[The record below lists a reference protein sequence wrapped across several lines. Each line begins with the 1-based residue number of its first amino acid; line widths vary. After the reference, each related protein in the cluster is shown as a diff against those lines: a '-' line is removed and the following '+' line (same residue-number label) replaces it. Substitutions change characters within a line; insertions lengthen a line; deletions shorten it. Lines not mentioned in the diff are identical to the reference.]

1 MTRFEGNVPTSGTEG
16 KRLMQRSLT
25 HYTLRIHIL
34 ASSQVLFHG
43 FDVSLFSSIK

>member
-25 HYTLRIHIL
+25 NYTLRIHIRV
-34 ASSQVLFHG
+34 SSQVLFNC
-43 FDVSLFSSIK
+43 FNVPFSDRLS